1 MHNNLIN
8 EIINEVEKHHNM
20 KMSVKCAEALLNILR
35 NHCPHLKST
44 ESCPCDP
51 CECKDEVNCCKDDNC
66 STECCKENNC
76 CQ

>member
-20 KMSVKCAEALLNILR
+20 KMSVKCATLLNILR

-44 ESCPCDP
+44 ILSL
-51 CECKDEVNCCKDDNC
+51 
-66 STECCKENNC
+66 
-76 CQ
+76 